1 MRFWFL
7 VFFATPI
14 VEMYL
19 LIQVGG
25 YIGALPTIA
34 LVVLTAVAGVALLR
48 VQGLATLGRGLGKL
62 QGGQLPAQEVVEG
75 LLLAFAGALLIT
87 PGFVTDL
94 IGFLLLIPASRVAVA
109 RRLMSRAFLVNVVR
123 RARPGTPPHDGNGP
137 VIIEGDF
144 ESRADEAGPDRRA
157 PDHPHGL
164 ESVPGEG
171 DDRPPR

>member
-1 MRFWFL
+1 
-7 VFFATPI
+7 
-14 VEMYL
+14 MYL

-48 VQGLATLGRGLGKL
+48 VQGLATLGRGLTRL
-62 QGGQLPAQEVVEG
+62 RSGQLPAQEVVEG
-75 LLLAFAGALLIT
+75 LLLAFAGALMIT

-94 IGFLLLIPASRVAVA
+94 IGFLLLMPASRAALA
-109 RRLMSRAFLVNVVR
+109 RRLMSRAVLTAVVGR
-123 RARPGTPPHDGNGP
+123 IRPGDHPGDGGGS

-144 ESRADEAGPDRRA
+144 ESRPEETPRGATPGRLEPGRQEDGDLRR
-157 PDHPHGL
+157 D
-164 ESVPGEG
+164 